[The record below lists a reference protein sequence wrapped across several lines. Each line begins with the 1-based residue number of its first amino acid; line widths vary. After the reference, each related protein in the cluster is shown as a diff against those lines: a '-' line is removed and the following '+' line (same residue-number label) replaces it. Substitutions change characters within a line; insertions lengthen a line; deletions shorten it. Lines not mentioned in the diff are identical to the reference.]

1 MQRIAQDWLVLQ
13 LTHNNGA
20 ALGITTGL
28 QFLPMLLFG
37 LWGGSFGD
45 RFRKRRVLMVTA
57 TLMGCL
63 SAVLGVLTVVG
74 LVQVWEV
81 LTIAFLMGMVTVVDN
96 PTRQTFVPEM
106 VGRESLTNAVSLN
119 SATFNLARIAGPALA
134 GVLIVAIGTGPLF
147 FVNAV
152 SFVGPILALGL
163 MRARELRPVP
173 RVPRERGQIRQG
185 LEYVRHRPELI
196 LPMVVIAFVATF
208 GMNLQVTTALFATDV
223 FHGGAGTYG
232 LLTTAVAVGS
242 VAGALF
248 SATRGRPSRRLLV
261 GAALGFGALEAT
273 AAVMPTYPTFLLL
286 LIPIGLASLVII
298 TLANSTVQLERYRP
312 DAGPGDVAVSAAIDG
327 RSTHRGAVRWLGG
340 RHAGSALVA
349 AVRRLDLGLGD
360 AVRGG
365 PVLPVARSAAALAA
379 CAVSAGVGS
388 GRPTPGPG
396 GLVGRAR
403 VTAQRGRPAPDLVNG
418 LKAGPM
424 RSHVCRPAEIRK
436 TPPASGAIQTA
447 SAGAAHQSARP
458 DVVREDNGYRVRP
471 EKAAGQSWRQ
481 PATFMLGLAAGLP
494 PDSASGS
501 ADRRPGA
508 RRGGG

>member
-45 RFRKRRVLMVTA
+45 RFHKRRVLMVTA

-63 SAVLGVLTVVG
+63 SAVLGVLTAIG

-163 MRARELRPVP
+163 MRARELRPVQ

-223 FHGGAGTYG
+223 FHRGAGTYG

-248 SATRGRPSRRLLV
+248 SATRRRPSRRLLV
-261 GAALGFGALEAT
+261 GAALGFGVLEAT

-298 TLANSTVQLERYRP
+298 TLANSTVQLNATDQMRGRVMSLYLLLSMGGAPIGAPFVGWVADTLGARWSLLFGGLISVLATLFAVVLFYLLRDRRLP
-312 DAGPGDVAVSAAIDG
+312 SPRALYQRRLAPGG
-327 RSTHRGAVRWLGG
+327 
-340 RHAGSALVA
+340 
-349 AVRRLDLGLGD
+349 RRLDQ
-360 AVRGG
+360 AVQEWR
-365 PVLPVARSAAALAA
+365 RWAA
-379 CAVSAGVGS
+379 
-388 GRPTPGPG
+388 
-396 GLVGRAR
+396 
-403 VTAQRGRPAPDLVNG
+403 
-418 LKAGPM
+418 
-424 RSHVCRPAEIRK
+424 
-436 TPPASGAIQTA
+436 
-447 SAGAAHQSARP
+447 
-458 DVVREDNGYRVRP
+458 
-471 EKAAGQSWRQ
+471 
-481 PATFMLGLAAGLP
+481 
-494 PDSASGS
+494 
-501 ADRRPGA
+501 
-508 RRGGG
+508 

>member
-119 SATFNLARIAGPALA
+119 SANFNLARIAGPALA

-163 MRARELRPVP
+163 MRARELRPVS

-298 TLANSTVQLERYRP
+298 TLANSTVELNATDQMRGRVMSLYLLLSMGGAPIGAPFVGWVADTLGARWSLLFGGVISVLATLCAVVLFYLLRDRRLP
-312 DAGPGDVAVSAAIDG
+312 SPRALYQRGLAPGG
-327 RSTHRGAVRWLGG
+327 
-340 RHAGSALVA
+340 
-349 AVRRLDLGLGD
+349 RRLDQVDSLAG
-360 AVRGG
+360 RG
-365 PVLPVARSAAALAA
+365 
-379 CAVSAGVGS
+379 
-388 GRPTPGPG
+388 
-396 GLVGRAR
+396 
-403 VTAQRGRPAPDLVNG
+403 
-418 LKAGPM
+418 
-424 RSHVCRPAEIRK
+424 
-436 TPPASGAIQTA
+436 
-447 SAGAAHQSARP
+447 
-458 DVVREDNGYRVRP
+458 
-471 EKAAGQSWRQ
+471 
-481 PATFMLGLAAGLP
+481 
-494 PDSASGS
+494 
-501 ADRRPGA
+501 
-508 RRGGG
+508 